1 MKFTNGYWLAKDEY
15 LINSPLEAYDAQT
28 IAADES
34 DYVSETLEVSA
45 SYQRINSRSDMLD
58 VGNSTISIFSPAEDI
73 IGINLKHFDQDDHNP
88 LYELTTES
96 VTPLIEQTDEYVSFQ
111 SGQLT
116 ARIKIH
122 DRFNLDFLYRGQ
134 RITGS
139 EYQAQGSIDDLS
151 NQVLGRVMH
160 PNTVTGAQAMAP
172 SGTIQRADH
181 YMREQLSLL
190 PGTKVY
196 GFGES
201 FGAFV
206 KNGQSIDIINRD
218 GGTGSDQSYKS
229 IPFYLAAKT
238 GISKDEQTGLYYGVF
253 VNESQPTSF
262 EVASEVVDRV
272 SFSTLGEQLEYY
284 VIAGE
289 SPKAVIGKY
298 NRLTGGSALPPEWT
312 FGLWLST
319 SFTTDYSEKTVMKF
333 IDGMFERD
341 IPLSV
346 FHFDC
351 FWMKGFEWS
360 NFEWDKAQFPDPEG
374 LIQRLHDRG
383 LKVCVWI
390 NPYVS
395 QKSPL
400 FKVGKAHNYFIK
412 RQDGN
417 VWQWDLWQPGNAIV
431 DFTNPEAVAWY
442 QGLLKRLLD
451 MGVDCFKTDFGER
464 IPMHDAVYYNGNN
477 PAGEHNFYTHR
488 YNEAVFELLK
498 AEKGADDAVVFA
510 RSATVGGQQYPVH
523 WGGDNLSQFHSM
535 ADSLRGGLS
544 LMSSGFTF
552 WSHDIGGFEENASP
566 AIYKRWT
573 QFGLLSSHSRY
584 HGNIEYRV
592 PWLFDEEAVEVTRKF
607 AKLKQNLMPYI
618 YEEAKVSVSAG
629 IPLMRPMYMEFPDDP
644 NCADLDR
651 QYMFGSDILVAPI
664 MSETGDVDYYLPE
677 GHWEHVLDQRQVTV
691 DHRGQWLNENYDYLS
706 LPVWRRI
713 NK

>member
-1 MKFTNGYWLAKDEY
+1 MKFSNGYWLTNEKY
-15 LINSPLEAYDAQT
+15 LINNPVEAYDT
-28 IAADES
+28 DILD
-34 DYVSETLEVSA
+34 DSELSKNKALRVYS
-45 SYQRINSRSDMLD
+45 SFNKINSRSDMLD
-58 VGNSTISIFSPAEDI
+58 TGNTVMSVFSPDKNI
-73 IGINLKHFDQDDHNP
+73 IGIQVKHFDQDDRMPEYQLVEQKVNP
-88 LYELTTES
+88 DIHVDKKQAT
-96 VTPLIEQTDEYVSFQ
+96 FK
-111 SGQLT
+111 SGDLEVVVNLND
-116 ARIKIH
+116 K
-122 DRFNLDFLYRGQ
+122 FNIDFNYKDK

-139 EYQAQGSIDDLS
+139 EYGAQGSIDDIS
-151 NQVLGRVMH
+151 GGTPGQIMH
-160 PNTVTGAQAMAP
+160 PNTVVGAQSLLP
-172 SGTIQRADH
+172 DNQISSSVH

-190 PGTKVY
+190 PGTNVY

-201 FGAFV
+201 FGPFV

-218 GGTGSDQSYKS
+218 GGTGSEQSYKS
-229 IPFYLAAKT
+229 IPFYIAAKLGVSKDEKT
-238 GISKDEQTGLYYGVF
+238 GIYYGVF

-272 SFSTLGEQLEYY
+272 SFSTRGESLEYY
-284 VIAGE
+284 VIGGD
-289 SPKAVIGKY
+289 SPKDVVSKY
-298 NRLTGGSALPPEWT
+298 NKLTGGSALPPEWT

-360 NFEWDKAQFPDPEG
+360 NFEWDKEQFPDPKG
-374 LIQRLHDRG
+374 LISRLHEKG

-400 FKVGKAHNYFIK
+400 FKIGKEKGYFIK
-412 RQDGN
+412 KKDGN

-431 DFTNPEAVAWY
+431 DFTNPEAVTWY
-442 QGLLKRLLD
+442 QGLLKNLLD
-451 MGVDCFKTDFGER
+451 MGVDAFKTDFGER

-477 PAGEHNFYTHR
+477 PEGEHNFYTGR
-488 YNEAVFELLK
+488 YNKAVFELLQE
-498 AEKGADDAVVFA
+498 EKGKDDAVVFA

-552 WSHDIGGFEENASP
+552 WSHDIGGFEANASP
-566 AIYKRWT
+566 EIYKRWT

-592 PWLFDEEAVEVTRKF
+592 PWLFDEEAVVVTRKF
-607 AKLKQNLMPYI
+607 AKLKQSLMPYI
-618 YEEAKVSVSAG
+618 YGQAKESVYQG

-644 NCADLDR
+644 NTSSIDR
-651 QYMFGSDILVAPI
+651 QYMFGSDILVAPV
-664 MSETGDVDYYLPE
+664 MDKEGTVDYYLPE
-677 GHWEHVLDQRQVTV
+677 GKWQHVLDNRVLEINHQ
-691 DHRGQWLNENYDYLS
+691 GKWMNETYDFKS
-706 LPVWRRI
+706 LPVWRKL
-713 NK
+713 N